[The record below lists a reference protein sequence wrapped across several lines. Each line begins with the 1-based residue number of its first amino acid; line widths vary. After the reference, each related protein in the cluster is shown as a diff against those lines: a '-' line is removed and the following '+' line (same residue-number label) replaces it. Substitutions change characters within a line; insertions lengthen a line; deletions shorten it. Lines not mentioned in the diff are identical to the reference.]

1 MTDILKKMKETKTPV
16 ALYYKSS
23 GSFYA
28 GFVRE
33 TDGEFALLELISP
46 CGKFDG
52 YFVSVSKKY
61 SNWTRERGIS
71 KILLRSIVIVPKKFR
86 P

>member
-33 TDGEFALLELISP
+33 TDGEFAL
-46 CGKFDG
+46 
-52 YFVSVSKKY
+52 
-61 SNWTRERGIS
+61 R
-71 KILLRSIVIVPKKFR
+71 KI
-86 P
+86 